1 MSVSARAFFT
11 TPISPSTKEFPKTA
25 KIMMRMYNA
34 MNASNEAFGNGAGK
48 MFFLSMV
55 ILYNGELHI
64 FRNCKRK
71 ELLVLFVFPPAWW
84 HSLAKMEKSIDGCLS
99 PLLLDIFKFPKDAG

>member
-64 FRNCKRK
+64 FCNCKRK
-71 ELLVLFVFPPAWW
+71 ELLVLFVFPPTWW